1 VYECNKFSTH
11 PANCQVCSK
20 MRIEK
25 RVQKLDPHAHPVPPG
40 FLAMGLLSFLT
51 LGLAVAHGR
60 VLTTA
65 PVDDARGLARLSLS
79 KMQTARQVSPPPPD
93 PTS

>member
-1 VYECNKFSTH
+1 
-11 PANCQVCSK
+11 
-20 MRIEK
+20 
-25 RVQKLDPHAHPVPPG
+25 
-40 FLAMGLLSFLT
+40 MGLLSFLT